1 MTTTSSLER
10 LEAKK
15 RELEAKIA
23 NAKAKLS
30 KKSRAEDTRRKIL
43 VGAAIIA
50 ANNTEDPRVPDALL
64 ASLLGEYITAARDR
78 SFLGLPPLP
87 PSPPEAN

>member
-1 MTTTSSLER
+1 MATKSSLER

-30 KKSRAEDTRRKIL
+30 QKTRAEDTRRKIL

-50 ANNTEDPRVPDALL
+50 ANNAEDPRIPDALL
-64 ASLLGEYITAARDR
+64 GAILGEYITTARDR

>member
-15 RELEAKIA
+15 RELEAKIS

-30 KKSRAEDTRRKIL
+30 QKTRAEDTRRKIL

-50 ANNTEDPRVPDALL
+50 ANSTEDPRMPDALL
-64 ASLLGEYITAARDR
+64 ASLLGEYITVARDR
-78 SFLGLPPLP
+78 AFLGLPPLP

>member
-1 MTTTSSLER
+1 MATTSSLER

-43 VGAAIIA
+43 VGAATIA
-50 ANNTEDPRVPDALL
+50 ANNAEDPRMPDTLL
-64 ASLLGEYITAARDR
+64 AAILGEYITTARDR

-87 PSPPEAN
+87 PTEP

>member
-1 MTTTSSLER
+1 MATTSSLER

-50 ANNTEDPRVPDALL
+50 ANNTEDPRMPDALL
-64 ASLLGEYITAARDR
+64 ASLLGEYITTARDR
-78 SFLGLPPLP
+78 SFLGLPPQP
-87 PSPPEAN
+87 

>member
-1 MTTTSSLER
+1 MTTKSNIER

-15 RELEAKIA
+15 RELEAKIS

-30 KKSRAEDTRRKIL
+30 QKTRAEDTRRKIL
-43 VGAAIIA
+43 VGAAIISS
-50 ANNTEDPRVPDALL
+50 NNADDPRMPDALL
-64 ASLLGEYITAARDR
+64 ASLLGEYITTARDR

-87 PSPPEAN
+87 PSNEAN